1 MNLNEILNQIDAVEL
16 GEILMNK
23 AESILYSDYNI
34 IVLKIEYEDLLKSL
48 IEEYP
53 LLSKLHQKLN
63 IV

>member
-1 MNLNEILNQIDAVEL
+1 MMKSSVINNDSPIN
-16 GEILMNK
+16 
-23 AESILYSDYNI
+23 
-34 IVLKIEYEDLLKSL
+34 EDLLKSL